1 MTVLKANELRK
12 LKIVE
17 VSNDIPQYKSKV
29 QLFSVLVFEFVNKK
43 PNAWWRFWQYVLLG
57 FTWEDVTHV

>member
-12 LKIVE
+12 LKIVD

-29 QLFSVLVFEFVNKK
+29 QLFLDLVFEFVNKK

-57 FTWEDVTHV
+57 FTWEDI